1 MSNPS
6 SPASPSS
13 DSDTESS
20 VPECRVCGKSGGAP
34 LCRFYPASLY
44 GEAFVGNDETDCL
57 HFACGSSS
65 TANKDWALLSVAQV
79 KKTYGQ
85 GKAAKLALTKTRTA
99 AGPRKFG
106 NVTEVVLVQEF
117 VANLVAAGGSA
128 TPKASKKKKTPAKG
142 KGSFMKKKMTLGQ
155 MRRFL

>member
-13 DSDTESS
+13 DSDTESV

-57 HFACGSSS
+57 HFACGSS
-65 TANKDWALLSVAQV
+65 TTTTNNNWALLSVAQV

-106 NVTEVVLVQEF
+106 NITEVVLVKEF

-128 TPKASKKKKTPAKG
+128 TPKASKKKTPAKG
-142 KGSFMKKKMTLGQ
+142 KGSFMKKKMTLAQ